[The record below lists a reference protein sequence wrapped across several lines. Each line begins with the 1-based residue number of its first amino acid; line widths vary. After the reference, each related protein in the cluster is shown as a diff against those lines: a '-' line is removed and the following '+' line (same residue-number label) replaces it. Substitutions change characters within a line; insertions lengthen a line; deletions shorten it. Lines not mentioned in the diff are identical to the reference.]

1 MSKTY
6 ALNADKRDGAGKGAA
21 RALRR
26 ENKVPAVIYGDA
38 KDALPITLSSKDINL
53 EYKKGHMFTNLC
65 NLSVGGAQHLVLM
78 RDVQLHPL
86 KDTVEHVDFLRV
98 TPKTMIHVQVP
109 LHFINQDECPGLT
122 QSKGILTIGSHE
134 IELVCQATNIPEAI
148 DVDMTGKE
156 IGDAIHL
163 SEIKLPDGAKSAS
176 KRDVTLVTINAPRRA
191 VEETPVAAEGDAAAA
206 APAADADK
214 AKKPEE
220 KKA

>member
-26 ENKVPAVIYGDA
+26 DNKVPAVIYGDS
-38 KDALPITLSSKDINL
+38 KEALPIALSSKDINL
-53 EYKKGHMFTNLC
+53 EYQKGHMFTNLC

-109 LHFINQDECPGLT
+109 LHFINQEECPGLT
-122 QSKGILTIGSHE
+122 QDKGILTIGSHE
-134 IELVCQATNIPEAI
+134 IELVCQATNIPESI
-148 DVDMTGKE
+148 DVDMTGKK

-163 SEIKLPDGAKSAS
+163 SEIKLPQGAKSAS
-176 KRDVTLVTINAPRRA
+176 KRDVTLVTIHAPRRA
-191 VEETPVAAEGDAAAA
+191 VEETPAAAEGDAAAA
-206 APAADADK
+206 PAEGADK
-214 AKKPEE
+214 AKAEGD
-220 KKA
+220 KK

>member
-26 ENKVPAVIYGDA
+26 DNKVPAVIYGDS
-38 KDALPITLSSKDINL
+38 KDPLVIALSAKDINL
-53 EYKKGHMFTNLC
+53 EYQKGHMFTNLC
-65 NLSVGGAQHLVLM
+65 NLSVGGTQHLVLM
-78 RDVQLHPL
+78 RDAQLHPL

-122 QSKGILTIGSHE
+122 LNKGILTIGSHE
-134 IELVCQATNIPEAI
+134 IELVCQATNIPESV

-156 IGDAIHL
+156 IGDSVHL

-191 VEETPVAAEGDAAAA
+191 VEETPAAAEGDAAAA
-206 APAADADK
+206 PAADA

-220 KKA
+220 KKG